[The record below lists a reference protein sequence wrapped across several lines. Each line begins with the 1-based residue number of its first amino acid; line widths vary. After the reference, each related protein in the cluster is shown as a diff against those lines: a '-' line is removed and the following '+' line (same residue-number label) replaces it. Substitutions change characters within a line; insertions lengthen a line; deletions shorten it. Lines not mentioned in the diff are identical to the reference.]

1 MGDSLCALRYGTV
14 DGGVGN
20 FFFLFVGCSGFAV
33 YFVDLVLDFIDTF
46 DKEILCVLDYSD
58 LHGFVFFGRLETGGV
73 TLAGIAVLAVFEP
86 TFTVNGRFGILI
98 E

>member
-1 MGDSLCALRYGTV
+1 MRDGTV
-14 DGGVGN
+14 DGGVGH

-33 YFVDLVLDFIDTF
+33 HFVDLVLDFIDTF
-46 DKEILCVLDYSD
+46 DKEILCVLDHSD
-58 LHGFVFFGRLETGGV
+58 LYWFVFFRRLETGGI
-73 TLAGIAVLAVFEP
+73 TLAGIAVLAVFKP